1 MNRERVIRR
10 LEEIAQANFCRLFL
24 ESATFHEPSIMT
36 IVFGAIYTGK
46 TYVMKIHLNKIDE
59 SWSTAIEREL
69 AHLMEKD
76 RMKAV
81 KEHMNSIYGTMGL
94 GKPTYV
100 SHKVPKIKKVI
111 FNDPATII
119 YWKDDTKT
127 VVKAENELFDPE
139 KGMAMAIAKK
149 ALGNQGKYYN
159 EFKKWLPEEK
169 EEDGKTWAERIRYT
183 MGAAID
189 LLYAQYAYE
198 TVKQHAVGFDSVYE
212 DYILEL
218 VGSEGLR
225 ALKEF
230 HFIEDCGVVNLRQ
243 LYVLI

>member
-24 ESATFHEPSIMT
+24 ESAKIQDSSIITFI
-36 IVFGAIYTGK
+36 FGAIYTGK
-46 TYVMKIHLNKIDE
+46 TYVMKLDLNKIDE
-59 SWSTAIEREL
+59 FWSSAVESEL
-69 AHLMEKD
+69 THLMEKD
-76 RMKAV
+76 RVKAA
-81 KEHMNSIYGTMGL
+81 KEHINSIYGTMGL
-94 GKPTYV
+94 GIPTYV

-127 VVKAENELFDPE
+127 VVKAENERFDPE

-169 EEDGKTWAERIRYT
+169 EEDCKTWAERIR
-183 MGAAID
+183 D
-189 LLYAQYAYE
+189 
-198 TVKQHAVGFDSVYE
+198 
-212 DYILEL
+212 ILQSSL
-218 VGSEGLR
+218 VGIKSVDIAPH
-225 ALKEF
+225 ALEIKKLDVGKF
-230 HFIEDCGVVNLRQ
+230 DFVKPDITIPKLNIGVKNNGG
-243 LYVLI
+243 ID